1 MVPTAGLGN
10 PKQTLHRRFESL
22 DWVFGTADVGRKNI
36 VFGIALFL
44 LLGVV
49 VGIPLTMNLFG
60 GSILTDSQYQIW
72 KVVHGYGVFLGFID
86 YFFGLSIDR
95 WNLTRRQKE
104 LSSWS
109 LIIAGLFGGVTRM
122 ALVLVSALSA
132 FGLYAS
138 LGETVFITL
147 GTVIFVLGQFRT
159 RA

>member
-1 MVPTAGLGN
+1 MVPTAGLRS

-22 DWVFGTADVGRKNI
+22 DWVFGAADVGRKNI

-49 VGIPLTMNLFG
+49 VGIPLTINLFG

-72 KVVHGYGVFLGFID
+72 KVVHGYGLFLGFIN

-147 GTVIFVLGQFRT
+147 GTVIFVLGQFRA